1 MFFFTV
7 CIEGTC
13 PNCNTE
19 QHVGHA
25 LHLYSL
31 SLGFLS
37 TTVIYCKCPNKRA
50 CPNRRAP
57 LTCVLQIFPKIN
69 FSLVSQIPFSNLPK
83 KSFPQIEVPALL
95 LGRLQYLRKEIA
107 ERERDWALALARL
120 PAQLLMHGGVAA
132 SIVPSLLLSMGKGMR
147 MSSYSLRAERVVGG
161 CGGAAGPARPKQLSS
176 SLISHDSVPAN
187 AELLN
192 IIQGVPII
200 STPPAQ
206 RKPPCNLE
214 SKFCRGNFRNILSMH
229 CVSNYRLSNCI
240 DSSEEDRTE

>member
-1 MFFFTV
+1 MCAPDFPQNQFFTRFSDSFFKSPQK
-7 CIEGTC
+7 I
-13 PNCNTE
+13 
-19 QHVGHA
+19 
-25 LHLYSL
+25 L
-31 SLGFLS
+31 S
-37 TTVIYCKCPNKRA
+37 
-50 CPNRRAP
+50 PNRSPGPSIRAF
-57 LTCVLQIFPKIN
+57 TVPK
-69 FSLVSQIPFSNLPK
+69 
-83 KSFPQIEVPALL
+83 E
-95 LGRLQYLRKEIA
+95 RDCR
-107 ERERDWALALARL
+107 ERERLGAGARSS
-120 PAQLLMHGGVAA
+120 PGSIADARRRRGVY

-200 STPPAQ
+200 STPPLHSENHHD
-206 RKPPCNLE
+206 CNLE